1 MREKDNG
8 PKYEEDSHA
17 GCTANVVLITPEW
30 TYCAN
35 AGDSRA
41 IAKINGKQTFELSK
55 DHKPENPVEMD
66 RITKAGGTVSFGRV
80 NGCLNLSRAMGDFEY
95 KKDGKKP
102 EDQMITA
109 WPDVIKVKTES
120 IDFIIMGCDGI
131 WQVKENH
138 QMVDWVSKRIAKQT
152 ANKAILQELLD
163 QLVSKDSGNQYGMDN
178 MSAILVKFDKKK

>member
-1 MREKDNG
+1 MLTEAGKKEIVAIQKQMRDKDNG
-8 PKYEEDSHA
+8 PKYEEQSHA

-41 IAKINGKQTFELSK
+41 VAKINGKDTFELSR

-95 KKDGKKP
+95 KKQKMRP
-102 EDQMITA
+102 EEQMITS
-109 WPDVIKVKTES
+109 WPDVIKVKTDS

-131 WQVKENH
+131 W
-138 QMVDWVSKRIAKQT
+138 
-152 ANKAILQELLD
+152 
-163 QLVSKDSGNQYGMDN
+163 
-178 MSAILVKFDKKK
+178 